1 MEMQSLSATVR
12 TSRGKGSSRKLRA
25 NGQMPGV
32 LYGPGIESTAL
43 TVTPED
49 VVRILSTEYRR
60 NAVIQLKLDTRQE
73 FAIVKDL
80 DVHPVTQAPVHVDF
94 LRVEI
99 DQEMVVEVPV
109 RTHGRALGVQMGGKL
124 NVPIRSMRVRAKPS
138 DIPASLTIDV
148 TSLKIGEMVEAGEVS
163 LPDGVSLEMKSEL
176 RIVLVTEDR
185 RATAEARKA
194 SEGEEAKS

>member
-1 MEMQSLSATVR
+1 MEMQSLLATVR

-25 NGQMPGV
+25 HGQMPGV

-73 FAIVKDL
+73 FAVVKDL

-94 LRVEI
+94 LRVEM

-124 NVPIRSMRVRAKPS
+124 NVPVRSMRVRAKPS